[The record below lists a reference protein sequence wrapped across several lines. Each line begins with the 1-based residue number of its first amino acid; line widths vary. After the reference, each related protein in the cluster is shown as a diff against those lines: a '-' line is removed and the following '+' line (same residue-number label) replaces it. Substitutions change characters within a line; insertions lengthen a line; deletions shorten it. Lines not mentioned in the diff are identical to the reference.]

1 MILNLFKK
9 LVIMETNKILTADV
23 LDIIFEGKNKA
34 YGAYQ
39 LRKSYE
45 KTLGRSLVITGCALL
60 LIMGGTVLAN
70 LIKDNDSNRRFDT
83 LETTMAQ
90 LHKEDPAPPPTP
102 PPSPLEQPK
111 LDFKQIRFTSPVIVK
126 DADVRPDEVIN
137 EIEPDA
143 AISTKDVKSDNAIQI
158 VQAPID
164 ETDTRVVE
172 VKKPDEE
179 NTIFTSVQIE
189 AVFPGGQDAWLN
201 YLRSTLNGSLPVD
214 NGATSGKFTVI
225 VKFVVSKDGS
235 VSDVKCENDPGFGMC
250 EEAARVIK
258 KTKNWTPAIQ
268 NGQHVN
274 AYRRQPVVFL
284 VED

>member
-1 MILNLFKK
+1 
-9 LVIMETNKILTADV
+9 METNKILTADV

-39 LRKSYE
+39 LRKLYK
-45 KTLGRSLVITGCALL
+45 KTLSRALVITGSTLL
-60 LIMGGTVLAN
+60 LALGGTVLAN
-70 LIKDNDSNRRFDT
+70 IINDNDNNRRFNT
-83 LETTMAQ
+83 VETTMAK
-90 LHKEDPAPPPTP
+90 LNTDEPLPPPP
-102 PPSPLEQPK
+102 PPPEQPK
-111 LDFKQIRFTSPVIVK
+111 LDIKQIRFTPPIIVR
-126 DADVRPDEVIN
+126 DQDVKPDEIIK

-143 AISTKDVKSDNAIQI
+143 AIGNKDVKSDNINQL

-164 ETDTRVVE
+164 ETDTKVVE
-172 VKKPDEE
+172 VKRPDDE
-179 NTIFTSVQIE
+179 NKIFTAVEIE
-189 AVFPGGQDAWLN
+189 AVFPGGQDAWIN
-201 YLRSTLNGSLPVD
+201 YLRKTLNGNLPVD
-214 NGATSGKFTVI
+214 NGASAGKYSVI

-250 EEAARVIK
+250 EEAERVIK

-268 NGQHVN
+268 NGQPVN